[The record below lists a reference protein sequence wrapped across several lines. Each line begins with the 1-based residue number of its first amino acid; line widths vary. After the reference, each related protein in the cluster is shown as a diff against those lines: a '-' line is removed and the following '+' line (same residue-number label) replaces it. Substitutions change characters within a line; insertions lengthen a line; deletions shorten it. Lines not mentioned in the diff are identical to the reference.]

1 MKNLRLKITLLLT
14 LCITVVTVCSWIKST
29 QKIDIV
35 MTKNLV
41 NRSVKL
47 DRILRIEDL
56 KTRQAEGNKFI
67 VNLDQ
72 ESISNLNHNSD
83 LFGLLTILMPLTL
96 ISFILVSVE
105 LAKRKK

>member
-1 MKNLRLKITLLLT
+1 MKNLRLKITLVLT
-14 LCITVVTVCSWIKST
+14 LCMIIVTICTWIKSA

-41 NRSVKL
+41 NRSVAL

-83 LFGLLTILMPLTL
+83 LFGLLTILIPLTL